1 MFVGFSVPGVFPS
14 NNHRCPVGLH
24 SHLQY
29 ISAALV
35 ITQMLFGVGS
45 QGLFAQDSE
54 VEAFFVIKSC
64 SPGACQGYSGT

>member
-14 NNHRCPVGLH
+14 NNHRCPGGLH
-24 SHLQY
+24 SRLQY

-35 ITQMLFGVGS
+35 ITQGVGS

-54 VEAFFVIKSC
+54 AESFFVIKSC